1 MKYVHSVIG
10 LTFGCFG
17 VMTLAGVPVTL
28 IMVDGI
34 AASLMGAICMLCG
47 LICHAFLESA
57 AAAERYEREDAQD
70 LELYQARMAARNEA
84 GQ

>member
-1 MKYVHSVIG
+1 MTYVHSVIG

-34 AASLMGAICMLCG
+34 AASLMGAICMMCG
-47 LICHAFLESA
+47 LLCHAFLESA
-57 AAAERYEREDAQD
+57 AAAEHFERLEAQD
-70 LELYQARMAARNEA
+70 LLQYNARMEARKN
-84 GQ
+84 G

>member
-1 MKYVHSVIG
+1 MNKYIHSVIG
-10 LTFGCFG
+10 LVFGCFG

-47 LICHAFLESA
+47 LLCHAFLESA
-57 AAAERYEREDAQD
+57 AAAEHFERMEAQD
-70 LELYQARMAARNEA
+70 LELYQARMEARKN
-84 GQ
+84 G

>member
-1 MKYVHSVIG
+1 MKYIHSVIG
-10 LTFGCFG
+10 LVFGCFA

-34 AASLMGAICMLCG
+34 AAALMGAICMMCG
-47 LICHAFLESA
+47 LLCRAFLDSA

-70 LELYQARMAARNEA
+70 LLHYQARIRARNN
-84 GQ
+84 G

>member
-1 MKYVHSVIG
+1 MNKYIHSVIG

-17 VMTLAGVPVTL
+17 VMALAGVPVTL

-47 LICHAFLESA
+47 LLCHAFLESA
-57 AAAERYEREDAQD
+57 AAAEHYERMEAQD
-70 LELYQARMAARNEA
+70 IELYQARMEARKN
-84 GQ
+84 G